1 MVVFLS
7 QSGTFGVEK
16 PAYAGIIGLR
26 MGGFG
31 QTTGTTQ
38 KQLAQLFYFSCK
50 LGGGTVFEKKMRIG
64 GSMSMNA
71 HVRKGNGWWGGE
83 TTLKNGELSMNYQ
96 TTKTTQ

>member
-1 MVVFLS
+1 MAKSMVVFLS

-38 KQLAQLFYFSCK
+38 KQLEQLFLFF
-50 LGGGTVFEKKMRIG
+50 LQI
-64 GSMSMNA
+64 
-71 HVRKGNGWWGGE
+71 GWWDSFR
-83 TTLKNGELSMNYQ
+83 K
-96 TTKTTQ
+96 K